1 MSQFDDETRL
11 TALGD
16 GAFEG
21 QVSPDWSIGSN
32 PNGGY
37 LLALAAKSIAA
48 LTPEHPDPLSIT
60 VHYLRPGLG
69 SQPFRIHAQVL
80 RNGRQ
85 LSTCRATLMQDDS
98 ARIEVMAA
106 FGNLGAGA
114 PAVIEPPAPAI
125 APPEQCIP
133 RSGDQQGIKLPIMDR
148 LDIRLHPDEVQTK
161 VGGRAQITG
170 WIRFKDARAPDPI
183 AALLFADAFPPS
195 VFGRI
200 GATGWVPTV
209 ELTVHLRRRPAHG
222 WILGQFRTG
231 DLADGRMIEDGT
243 LWDANGRLIAQSRQ
257 LALVRQP
264 G

>member
-21 QVSPDWSIGSN
+21 QVAADWSIGSN

-80 RNGRQ
+80 RSGRQ

-209 ELTVHLRRRPAHG
+209 ELTVHLRRRPAPG

>member
-60 VHYLRPGLG
+60 VHDLRPGLG

-80 RNGRQ
+80 RSGRQ

>member
-21 QVSPDWSIGSN
+21 QVAADWSIGSN

-80 RNGRQ
+80 RSGRQ

-170 WIRFKDARAPDPI
+170 WIRFKDGRDPDPI

-195 VFGRI
+195 VFGQI
-200 GATGWVPTV
+200 GAVGWVPTV

>member
-80 RNGRQ
+80 RSGRQ

-243 LWDANGRLIAQSRQ
+243 LWDDNGRLIAQSRQ

>member
-80 RNGRQ
+80 RSGRQ

-106 FGNLGAGA
+106 FGTQGAGA
-114 PAVIEPPAPAI
+114 PAGSEPPAPAI

-170 WIRFKDARAPDPI
+170 WIRFKDARAPDPT

-209 ELTVHLRRRPAHG
+209 ELTVHLRRRPAPG

-231 DLADGRMIEDGT
+231 DLADGRMIEDGM
-243 LWDANGRLIAQSRQ
+243 LWDETGRLIAQSRQ

>member
-21 QVSPDWSIGSN
+21 QVAADWSIGSN

>member
-1 MSQFDDETRL
+1 MSQFDEETRL

-80 RNGRQ
+80 RSGRQ
-85 LSTCRATLMQDDS
+85 LSACRATLMQDDS

-125 APPEQCIP
+125 APPEHCIP

>member
-80 RNGRQ
+80 RSGRQ

-114 PAVIEPPAPAI
+114 QAVIEPPAPAI

>member
-80 RNGRQ
+80 RSGRQ

-222 WILGQFRTG
+222 WIRGQFRTG

>member
-21 QVSPDWSIGSN
+21 QVAADWSIGSN

-37 LLALAAKSIAA
+37 LLAMAAKSIAA

-69 SQPFRIHAQVL
+69 SQPCRIHAQVL
-80 RNGRQ
+80 RSGRQ

>member
-1 MSQFDDETRL
+1 MSQFDEETRL

-80 RNGRQ
+80 RSGRQ

>member
-1 MSQFDDETRL
+1 
-11 TALGD
+11 
-16 GAFEG
+16 
-21 QVSPDWSIGSN
+21 
-32 PNGGY
+32 
-37 LLALAAKSIAA
+37 
-48 LTPEHPDPLSIT
+48 
-60 VHYLRPGLG
+60 
-69 SQPFRIHAQVL
+69 
-80 RNGRQ
+80 
-85 LSTCRATLMQDDS
+85 MQDDS

-222 WILGQFRTG
+222 WIRGQFRTG

>member
-21 QVSPDWSIGSN
+21 QVAADWSIGSN

-80 RNGRQ
+80 RSGRQ

-125 APPEQCIP
+125 APPEHCIP

-209 ELTVHLRRRPAHG
+209 ELTVHLRRRPAPG